1 MATFYPS
8 DVKYAR
14 VNASADG
21 DNVVIAA
28 VAGKALRVLGYLLT
42 ASAAGTVTVQDT
54 AGSPV
59 VFASFAM
66 AANGSLSYEGGLAAP
81 AFETAVGVG
90 LELSNGAGVDTL
102 GHITY
107 LEI

>member
-1 MATFYPS
+1 MAAYPS
-8 DVKYAR
+8 DVKYVR
-14 VNASADG
+14 VNATADG

-28 VAGKALRVLGYLLT
+28 VAGKAIRVIAYQLT

-66 AANGSLSYEGGLAAP
+66 AANGNLSYEGGLQAP
-81 AFETAVGVG
+81 AFETASGTG
-90 LELSNGAGVDTL
+90 LEISNGAGVDTL